1 MARVKGT
8 HGGLGGAVL
17 RVGNSPVHHRVRGGV
32 VTEGEGSLAGFFSGG
47 KLPTH
52 SPKGRKPGKQ
62 GPGTI
67 LPQDLCQSLRS
78 AEPNRKPEGFAW
90 GRGWGSSRAEKV
102 RSECTVMELREEQHD
117 PNQVRKVSSAQQ
129 PRQRPDG
136 LSRSRDKQHLLTTSY
151 LPSLAHGRAPRGPC
165 CPRQKRR
172 RGDERADGCS
182 LSCGVSR
189 GGGARSSNN

>member
-78 AEPNRKPEGFAW
+78 
-90 GRGWGSSRAEKV
+90 
-102 RSECTVMELREEQHD
+102 L
-117 PNQVRKVSSAQQ
+117 
-129 PRQRPDG
+129 
-136 LSRSRDKQHLLTTSY
+136 
-151 LPSLAHGRAPRGPC
+151 
-165 CPRQKRR
+165 
-172 RGDERADGCS
+172 
-182 LSCGVSR
+182 
-189 GGGARSSNN
+189 GGAQPEARGVCMGAGVGEQQGGEGAE